1 MPLPVPAAAGTRVAP
16 RVRAR
21 VAPVPPLVAPSGA
34 RPGAAPPP
42 GRAAAPGPRPARDA
56 GTGRRAAAGGRRRP
70 AARAR
75 PRGRGRGL
83 GRRTRP
89 QVVHVAGHLGRQLT
103 LLRVS
108 LARNSVPKNKRKK
121 KKKLSSG
128 MSREGGPGP
137 RRKST
142 SWPPGSGAA
151 CGRPSRRPPSIP
163 HPRSS
168 HRPGDTHVLR
178 YWREHP
184 VTRRPTTG
192 RRRLTQ

>member
-56 GTGRRAAAGGRRRP
+56 GTGRRAASGGRRRP
-70 AARAR
+70 AAWAR
-75 PRGRGRGL
+75 PRGRRRGL

-89 QVVHVAGHLGRQLT
+89 QVVHVTGHLGRQLT

-108 LARNSVPKNKRKK
+108 LARNSVLKNKREKK
-121 KKKLSSG
+121 KRLSSG
-128 MSREGGPGP
+128 SESQGRPRVEEKINLLASRQWRRLRPAFPPGRLPSPTRGAHTGPGTH
-137 RRKST
+137 T
-142 SWPPGSGAA
+142 S
-151 CGRPSRRPPSIP
+151 
-163 HPRSS
+163 
-168 HRPGDTHVLR
+168 
-178 YWREHP
+178 
-184 VTRRPTTG
+184 
-192 RRRLTQ
+192 